1 MFSLIHIFTLVLK
14 LPIEFALFM
23 SKGIMFHNWVPLYNA
38 KSVVHSNVV
47 FPSPRPNSYFPTLM
61 SCKPVCQVHWFLR
74 LHCRHY
80 IVCLQ
85 YQHREFNELGII
97 FKVTHFS
104 RYFSLY
110 FNSLFL
116 FLLWNGLCNNLFLLK
131 YIMGIVSH
139 QFTRCHHWC
148 LLIVYTVQH
157 TRLPDIMLKCN
168 IIIVIV
174 TSY

>member
-1 MFSLIHIFTLVLK
+1 MGGVYLGEEKNGGSTPSRPKAGALWEPPLRVFLAPSLYESLLS
-14 LPIEFALFM
+14 L
-23 SKGIMFHNWVPLYNA
+23 SSLY
-38 KSVVHSNVV
+38 
-47 FPSPRPNSYFPTLM
+47 
-61 SCKPVCQVHWFLR
+61 
-74 LHCRHY
+74 
-80 IVCLQ
+80 CLQ
-85 YQHREFNELGII
+85 YQHKEFNELGII

-104 RYFSLY
+104 WYSHYILTAY
-110 FNSLFL
+110 SYSYYEM
-116 FLLWNGLCNNLFLLK
+116 GSVIYLFLLK